1 MDRVTR
7 IVFRLYTCS
16 SSNKSLTVAF
26 ASSYF
31 ALVFVELL
39 IWGPEPELWWTTV
52 WDRSA
57 FGSKPNRVQSTWSC
71 CPSSSA
77 ILNQELTC
85 HGSRIL
91 GESMKWN
98 VWGIQLKTAIDNSK
112 HTYSQLKLISASRID
127 HNIYLYIS
135 TQTIALSVHQSR
147 VAQNNQRPRAYLF
160 ADSIKADNR
169 ENSVAGQ
176 ISSEVKPG
184 QAGFNTCLPIL
195 LHCPLPIHFRCIK
208 TSHSRE
214 APSV

>member
-91 GESMKWN
+91 AESMKWN

-127 HNIYLYIS
+127 HNIYLYINSNNSIVCAPITGCSEQPTS
-135 TQTIALSVHQSR
+135 TRAFIRWLYQSR
-147 VAQNNQRPRAYLF
+147 QPREQRDRANQLW
-160 ADSIKADNR
+160 S
-169 ENSVAGQ
+169 
-176 ISSEVKPG
+176 
-184 QAGFNTCLPIL
+184 
-195 LHCPLPIHFRCIK
+195 
-208 TSHSRE
+208 
-214 APSV
+214 